1 MTKNYFNINK
11 NNIIKLF
18 NEKKFNKISKISKI
32 ILEKFRNDTDLLYLI
47 IISEINCNNLI
58 KAENLTNDL
67 LNIKKS
73 KEIHYLLGNIL
84 KLQNK
89 NKEAILAYKNS
100 IDLDETFSEA
110 YNNLAN
116 VQKKINQVDEAYNN
130 YEKAI
135 KYNKKN
141 LQAYFN
147 LANLF
152 RSEKKFDMAIV
163 NFKNVI
169 NIDQNFAQA
178 YSNIGQIYASL
189 GNILEAEKYIQ
200 LAIDKDEQH
209 VESYKNYFLLKKVKE
224 NDKNYLKLKEIIVD
238 DKIKGIE
245 KQNMLHCLSKASFDI
260 GKTQEGFTYLEKANQ
275 LKLAEVKFSYKKTE
289 KSYKR
294 LIDIFSNIQTSKK
307 IFFDKYNSYPI
318 FILGMP
324 RSGTSLLEQIISNH
338 SMVYGGGELSLFTN
352 TMNKFDNELDFHF
365 LDALKKIRQDYLF
378 NLNKLSVKK
387 YITDKLP
394 GNFKFIGIILESI
407 PEAKIIHI
415 ERNPMAVC
423 WSNYKSNFL
432 NNNGMEYTLRQ
443 KDTAEFFISYNNIMK
458 FWNGKFPEK
467 IINIK
472 YENLVDNF
480 ELEVKNLFKNLNL
493 KWEDQVLKFYD
504 NTRSVETASFLQVR
518 KNIYKNSSEEWKKYQ
533 NYLSPMIE
541 VLKKNNIKF

>member
-1 MTKNYFNINK
+1 MKKNYFNINK

-32 ILEKFRNDTDLLYLI
+32 ILEKFQNDADLLYLR

-169 NIDQNFAQA
+169 NID
-178 YSNIGQIYASL
+178 
-189 GNILEAEKYIQ
+189 
-200 LAIDKDEQH
+200 
-209 VESYKNYFLLKKVKE
+209 
-224 NDKNYLKLKEIIVD
+224 
-238 DKIKGIE
+238 
-245 KQNMLHCLSKASFDI
+245 
-260 GKTQEGFTYLEKANQ
+260 
-275 LKLAEVKFSYKKTE
+275 
-289 KSYKR
+289 
-294 LIDIFSNIQTSKK
+294 
-307 IFFDKYNSYPI
+307 
-318 FILGMP
+318 
-324 RSGTSLLEQIISNH
+324 
-338 SMVYGGGELSLFTN
+338 
-352 TMNKFDNELDFHF
+352 
-365 LDALKKIRQDYLF
+365 
-378 NLNKLSVKK
+378 
-387 YITDKLP
+387 
-394 GNFKFIGIILESI
+394 
-407 PEAKIIHI
+407 
-415 ERNPMAVC
+415 
-423 WSNYKSNFL
+423 
-432 NNNGMEYTLRQ
+432 
-443 KDTAEFFISYNNIMK
+443 
-458 FWNGKFPEK
+458 
-467 IINIK
+467 
-472 YENLVDNF
+472 
-480 ELEVKNLFKNLNL
+480 
-493 KWEDQVLKFYD
+493 
-504 NTRSVETASFLQVR
+504 
-518 KNIYKNSSEEWKKYQ
+518 
-533 NYLSPMIE
+533 
-541 VLKKNNIKF
+541 

>member
-1 MTKNYFNINK
+1 MKKNYFNINK

-32 ILEKFRNDTDLLYLI
+32 ILEKFQNDTDLLYLI

-73 KEIHYLLGNIL
+73 REIHYLLGNIL

-89 NKEAILAYKNS
+89 NEEAILAYKNS
-100 IDLDETFSEA
+100 IELDETFSEA

-209 VESYKNYFLLKKVKE
+209 VESYKNYFLLKKIKE
-224 NDKNYLKLKEIIVD
+224 DDKNYLKLKEIIVD

-504 NTRSVETASFLQVR
+504 NARSVETASFLQVR

-541 VLKKNNIKF
+541 VLTKNNIKF

>member
-32 ILEKFRNDTDLLYLI
+32 ILEKFQNDTDLLYLI

-89 NKEAILAYKNS
+89 NEEAILAYKNS
-100 IDLDETFSEA
+100 IELDETFSEA

-200 LAIDKDEQH
+200 LAIDNDEQH
-209 VESYKNYFLLKKVKE
+209 FESYKNYFLLKKVKE

-238 DKIKGIE
+238 DKIKGTE

-275 LKLAEVKFSYKKTE
+275 LKLREIKFSYKKIK

-294 LIDIFSNIQTSKK
+294 LIDIFSNIRTSKTT
-307 IFFDKYNSYPI
+307 FFDKYNSYPI

-432 NNNGMEYTLRQ
+432 NNNGMEYALRQ

-541 VLKKNNIKF
+541 VLTKNNIKF

>member
-32 ILEKFRNDTDLLYLI
+32 ILEKFQNDTDLLYLI

-89 NKEAILAYKNS
+89 NEEAILAYKNS
-100 IDLDETFSEA
+100 IELDETFSEA

-200 LAIDKDEQH
+200 LAIDNDEQH
-209 VESYKNYFLLKKVKE
+209 FESYKNYFLLKKVKE

-238 DKIKGIE
+238 DKIKGTE

-275 LKLAEVKFSYKKTE
+275 LKLREIKFSYKKIK

-294 LIDIFSNIQTSKK
+294 LTDIFSNIHTSKTT
-307 IFFDKYNSYPI
+307 FFDKYNSYPI

-432 NNNGMEYTLRQ
+432 NNNGMEYALRQ

-541 VLKKNNIKF
+541 VLTKNNIKF

>member
-32 ILEKFRNDTDLLYLI
+32 ILEKFRNDADLLYLI

-73 KEIHYLLGNIL
+73 REIHYLLGNIL

-89 NKEAILAYKNS
+89 NEEAILAYKNS
-100 IDLDETFSEA
+100 IELDETFSEA

-209 VESYKNYFLLKKVKE
+209 VESYKNYFLLKKIKE
-224 NDKNYLKLKEIIVD
+224 DDKNYLKLKEIIVD

-275 LKLAEVKFSYKKTE
+275 LKLREIKFSHKKFE

-352 TMNKFDNELDFHF
+352 TMNKFDNELDSHF

-504 NTRSVETASFLQVR
+504 NARSVETASFLQVR

-541 VLKKNNIKF
+541 VLTKNNIKF

>member
-209 VESYKNYFLLKKVKE
+209 VESYKNYFLLKKIKE
-224 NDKNYLKLKEIIVD
+224 DDKNYLKLKEIIVD

-275 LKLAEVKFSYKKTE
+275 LKLREIKFSHKKFE

-504 NTRSVETASFLQVR
+504 NARSVETASFLQVR

-541 VLKKNNIKF
+541 VLTKNNIKF

>member
-1 MTKNYFNINK
+1 MKKNYFNINK

-32 ILEKFRNDTDLLYLI
+32 ILEKFQNDTDLLYLI

-89 NKEAILAYKNS
+89 NEEAILAYKNS
-100 IDLDETFSEA
+100 IELDETFSEA

-189 GNILEAEKYIQ
+189 GNVLEAEKYIQ
-200 LAIDKDEQH
+200 LAIDNDEQH

-224 NDKNYLKLKEIIVD
+224 NDKNYLKLKEIIFD
-238 DKIKGIE
+238 DKIKSTE

-275 LKLAEVKFSYKKTE
+275 LKLREIKFSYKKIE

-294 LIDIFSNIQTSKK
+294 LIDIFSNIQTSKTT
-307 IFFDKYNSYPI
+307 FFDKYNSYPI

-480 ELEVKNLFKNLNL
+480 EIEVKNLFKNLNL

-541 VLKKNNIKF
+541 ILTKNNIKF

>member
-32 ILEKFRNDTDLLYLI
+32 ILEKFQNDTDLLYLI

-209 VESYKNYFLLKKVKE
+209 QKIRELEKNKIQVSAMFILGFPSDTENSMSNTIEYAKKLNTTYAQFSVWTPYPGTPVFEEYK
-224 NDKNYLKLKEIIVD
+224 
-238 DKIKGIE
+238 DKISVKSYE
-245 KQNMLHCLSKASFDI
+245 EYDQYNLVYKHNCLSESKVRF
-260 GKTQEGFTYLEKANQ
+260 YLEKSYENFY
-275 LKLAEVKFSYKKTE
+275 LRFKWIKKF
-289 KSYKR
+289 
-294 LIDIFSNIQTSKK
+294 IFS
-307 IFFDKYNSYPI
+307 
-318 FILGMP
+318 FI
-324 RSGTSLLEQIISNH
+324 
-338 SMVYGGGELSLFTN
+338 
-352 TMNKFDNELDFHF
+352 
-365 LDALKKIRQDYLF
+365 
-378 NLNKLSVKK
+378 
-387 YITDKLP
+387 
-394 GNFKFIGIILESI
+394 
-407 PEAKIIHI
+407 
-415 ERNPMAVC
+415 
-423 WSNYKSNFL
+423 
-432 NNNGMEYTLRQ
+432 
-443 KDTAEFFISYNNIMK
+443 
-458 FWNGKFPEK
+458 
-467 IINIK
+467 
-472 YENLVDNF
+472 
-480 ELEVKNLFKNLNL
+480 
-493 KWEDQVLKFYD
+493 
-504 NTRSVETASFLQVR
+504 
-518 KNIYKNSSEEWKKYQ
+518 
-533 NYLSPMIE
+533 
-541 VLKKNNIKF
+541 

>member
-1 MTKNYFNINK
+1 MIKNYFNINK

-32 ILEKFRNDTDLLYLI
+32 ILEKFQNDIDLLYLI

-200 LAIDKDEQH
+200 LAIDNDEQH
-209 VESYKNYFLLKKVKE
+209 FESYKNYFLLKKVKE

-238 DKIKGIE
+238 DKIKGTE

-294 LIDIFSNIQTSKK
+294 LIDIFSNIQTNKK
-307 IFFDKYNSYPI
+307 IFSDKYNSYPI

-365 LDALKKIRQDYLF
+365 LDALKKIRKDYLF

-458 FWNGKFPEK
+458 FWNVKFSEK

-504 NTRSVETASFLQVR
+504 NARSVETASFLQVR

-541 VLKKNNIKF
+541 VLTKNNIKF

>member
-1 MTKNYFNINK
+1 MKKNYFNINK

-32 ILEKFRNDTDLLYLI
+32 ILEKFQNDTDLLYLI

-73 KEIHYLLGNIL
+73 REIHYLLGNIL

-89 NKEAILAYKNS
+89 NEEAILAYKNS
-100 IDLDETFSEA
+100 IELDETFSEA

-209 VESYKNYFLLKKVKE
+209 VESYKNYFLLKKIKE
-224 NDKNYLKLKEIIVD
+224 DDKNYLKLKEIIAD

-275 LKLAEVKFSYKKTE
+275 LKLREIKFSHKKFE

-352 TMNKFDNELDFHF
+352 TMNKFDNELDSHF

-541 VLKKNNIKF
+541 VLTKNNIKF